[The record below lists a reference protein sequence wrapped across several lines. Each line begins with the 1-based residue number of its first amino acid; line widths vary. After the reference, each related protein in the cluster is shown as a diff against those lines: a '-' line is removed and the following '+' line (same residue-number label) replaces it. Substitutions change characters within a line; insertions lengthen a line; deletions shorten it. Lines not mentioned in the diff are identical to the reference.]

1 MKVVEYT
8 SWYRIVDETALRDY
22 AIKMATE
29 HGLLENYH
37 ERERVEHEDQ
47 EENGGKFSPG
57 IFALSYLIEHGLDQH
72 QDESEGFLWHS
83 SQMRDDLSEE
93 DLDRRMVPR

>member
-8 SWYRIVDETALRDY
+8 SWYRIMDETALRDY

-72 QDESEGFLWHS
+72 QGTSQKGFS
-83 SQMRDDLSEE
+83 GTAARCETTF
-93 DLDRRMVPR
+93 RKRI